1 MKIII
6 NGKAK
11 TYEVPLKVIAAL
23 KEEGYEGK
31 MVAVAVNGQFVP
43 KAQYTVIALHD
54 GDEIEI
60 VSAMQGG

>member
-6 NGKAK
+6 NGKARD
-11 TYEVPLKVIAAL
+11 YAMPLKVSAAL

-31 MVAVAVNGQFVP
+31 MVAVAVNGHFVP
-43 KAQYTVIALHD
+43 KACYPATTLQE